1 MSKLD
6 KYFVY
11 ADRIIL
17 ADEVMEKAYLE
28 IDNGKFGYATP
39 EKPLLGEIVDYS
51 GKTIAP
57 GLVDTHIHGFHGA
70 DVMDNDFESIKTISK
85 GLLSTGVTAFL
96 PTTLTSGAD
105 LLEAVAE
112 KIGQHH
118 EEVEGAKILGIYF
131 EGPWFTEEHKGA
143 QNPAYMGDPDLK
155 QFEKW
160 QTAAQGTIKK
170 IALAPERAGVSDFTR
185 TVTEAGVRV
194 ALGHSSAT
202 YEEATEILAA
212 GANTFVHTYNGMSGL
227 HHRNPGMVG
236 AGMASEDAYAEII
249 CDGLHVH
256 PGAAKALIQAKGWE
270 RTVLITDSMSAGGMP
285 DGEYTLG
292 EFPVIVEN
300 GAARLISGNL
310 AGSVLSL
317 ITAVKNVV
325 EWGIVPLEEAV
336 RMASQVPA
344 ESIGLDEEVG
354 KIAPGRAA
362 DFIVIDEDITLVETY
377 MAGQSVYRK

>member
-236 AGMASEDAYAEII
+236 AAMASEDAYAEII

-377 MAGQSVYRK
+377 MTGQSVYRK

>member
-39 EKPLLGEIVDYS
+39 EKPLLGKIVDYS

-185 TVTEAGVRV
+185 TVTETGVRV

-236 AGMASEDAYAEII
+236 AAMASEDAYAEII

-344 ESIGLDEEVG
+344 ESIGLEDEVG
-354 KIAPGRAA
+354 KIAPGRSA
-362 DFIVIDEDITLVETY
+362 DFIVIDEDITLAETY
-377 MAGQSVYRK
+377 LAGQSVYRK

>member
-118 EEVEGAKILGIYF
+118 EEVEGAKVLGIYF

-236 AGMASEDAYAEII
+236 AAMASEDAYAEII

>member
-236 AGMASEDAYAEII
+236 AAMASEDAYAEII